1 MKDVDFESTYADL
14 PERFYTRMQPT
25 PVARPVLVAFNQPL
39 ADELGLDGDVLTST
53 DGIELLA
60 GNRVADDSR
69 PLAMAY
75 AGHQFGNFVPQLGD
89 GRAILLGEVVDR
101 DGLRR
106 DIQLKGAGPT
116 PYSRNGDGRAALG
129 PVLREY
135 IVSEAM
141 AKLAIPTTRSLAA
154 VQTGERVFRDKILP
168 GAILT
173 RVARSHVRV
182 GTFQYFVARGDGEA
196 VRVLADYVIQR
207 HYPEVGE
214 SQAPY
219 LELLKR
225 VVEAQAALVAR
236 WMNVG
241 FIHGVMNTDNS
252 SIAGE
257 TIDYGPCAFMDTY
270 DPAKVFSSI
279 DMMGRYAYANQPGI
293 AQWNMA
299 CFAQC
304 LLHLIDADEA
314 TAIAKAQAVIDSFT
328 DHYTAAWLSG
338 MRAKLGL
345 FDERG
350 EDQTLADDLLAG
362 MAAGGLDFTNTFRG
376 LSDLVS
382 SDSAAGAQATIWPDD
397 ARRLPSAWVERWR
410 ERLAAES
417 VDEPTR
423 RAAMNGA
430 NPRFIPRNHR
440 VEAALKAAMAG
451 DFEPFEKLNAVL
463 ARPFDDQP
471 ENAAFADPPEPDE
484 VVRAT
489 FCGT

>member
-101 DGLRR
+101 GGRRR

-141 AKLAIPTTRSLAA
+141 ATLDIPTTRSLAA

-207 HYPEVGE
+207 HYPEIGE

-225 VVEAQAALVAR
+225 VVEAQAL
-236 WMNVG
+236 
-241 FIHGVMNTDNS
+241 
-252 SIAGE
+252 
-257 TIDYGPCAFMDTY
+257 
-270 DPAKVFSSI
+270 
-279 DMMGRYAYANQPGI
+279 
-293 AQWNMA
+293 
-299 CFAQC
+299 
-304 LLHLIDADEA
+304 
-314 TAIAKAQAVIDSFT
+314 
-328 DHYTAAWLSG
+328 
-338 MRAKLGL
+338 
-345 FDERG
+345 RG
-350 EDQTLADDLLAG
+350 EGRPTVPSRLSMELA
-362 MAAGGLDFTNTFRG
+362 TN
-376 LSDLVS
+376 
-382 SDSAAGAQATIWPDD
+382 
-397 ARRLPSAWVERWR
+397 
-410 ERLAAES
+410 
-417 VDEPTR
+417 
-423 RAAMNGA
+423 
-430 NPRFIPRNHR
+430 
-440 VEAALKAAMAG
+440 
-451 DFEPFEKLNAVL
+451 PFL
-463 ARPFDDQP
+463 RCGQP
-471 ENAAFADPPEPDE
+471 ELLDALRAQGKLQGGSSTEVFAT
-484 VVRAT
+484 VRGWKDH
-489 FCGT
+489 F